1 MAPCH
6 LQKTTAG
13 RPKTR
18 RSIMNRN
25 NNAIIRHFFAFMVVT
40 FTIALIASPAASSEY
55 AALEGVKQVK
65 AVFDVSLGS
74 PKMANIVFWA
84 VKNVYKDESV
94 RALSKPPQVAV
105 VFHGPAVKLIST
117 NHKDLK
123 DSDKGALD
131 EFANMIRQMKKDG
144 VKLEVCLYALK
155 VLGVDPATIIP
166 EVDIVGNGFI
176 SVVGYQAQGYS
187 VITID

>member
-1 MAPCH
+1 
-6 LQKTTAG
+6 
-13 RPKTR
+13 
-18 RSIMNRN
+18 MNRN
-25 NNAIIRHFFAFMVVT
+25 NNALVRRFLAIVVAT
-40 FTIALIASPAASSEY
+40 FIIALIVTPAVAGEY
-55 AALEGVKQVK
+55 AALDGVKRVK

-94 RALSKPPQVAV
+94 NALSEPPQVAV

-117 NHKDLK
+117 NREGFKA
-123 DSDKGALD
+123 SDNESLD

-155 VLGVDPATIIP
+155 VLGVDPATILP
-166 EVDIVGNGFI
+166 EVDQVGNGFI

-187 VITID
+187 VVTIN